1 MQRKFK
7 LPVRVDGCRK
17 PDSKTP
23 HSDQNFCWY
32 LQEVPMS
39 YKFASLVHTTLAFL
53 QRSQARIGLV
63 TFIQQ
68 QTQKNSFE
76 MKKRTK
82 NEAPKRIKRLEARVT
97 EAEYEKIEALS
108 KECGL
113 SVSEYTRQ
121 VAFGQHPRKR
131 LDDHEIDALCSL
143 SDARAD
149 LIKIAAAVKS
159 IQSDKRGLVFK
170 DPAFV
175 ERWMRAAVPLIQRWS
190 EIIIYMKN

>member
-1 MQRKFK
+1 MAR
-7 LPVRVDGCRK
+7 R
-17 PDSKTP
+17 
-23 HSDQNFCWY
+23 QN
-32 LQEVPMS
+32 
-39 YKFASLVHTTLAFL
+39 
-53 QRSQARIGLV
+53 
-63 TFIQQ
+63 
-68 QTQKNSFE
+68 
-76 MKKRTK
+76 K

-97 EAEYEKIEALS
+97 KAEYEKIEALA

-121 VAFGQHPRKR
+121 VALGQHPRKR
-131 LDDHEIDALCSL
+131 LDDREIDALCSL

-159 IQSDKRGLVFK
+159 IQADKRGLVFK

-175 ERWMRAAVPLIQRWS
+175 ERWMRASVPLIQRWS

>member
-1 MQRKFK
+1 
-7 LPVRVDGCRK
+7 
-17 PDSKTP
+17 
-23 HSDQNFCWY
+23 
-32 LQEVPMS
+32 
-39 YKFASLVHTTLAFL
+39 
-53 QRSQARIGLV
+53 
-63 TFIQQ
+63 
-68 QTQKNSFE
+68 
-76 MKKRTK
+76 MKKQTK
-82 NEAPKRIKRLEARVT
+82 NEVPKRIKRLEARVT
-97 EAEYEKIEALS
+97 KAEYEKIEALA

-121 VAFGQHPRKR
+121 VALGQHPRKR
-131 LDDHEIDALCSL
+131 LDDREIDALCSL

-159 IQSDKRGLVFK
+159 IQADKRGLVFK

>member
-1 MQRKFK
+1 MLRHMIIHKQTPTHQMQRKFK
-7 LPVRVDGCRK
+7 PPVRVDGCRK

-82 NEAPKRIKRLEARVT
+82 IEAPKRIKRLEARVT
-97 EAEYEKIEALS
+97 EAEY
-108 KECGL
+108 
-113 SVSEYTRQ
+113 
-121 VAFGQHPRKR
+121 
-131 LDDHEIDALCSL
+131 
-143 SDARAD
+143 
-149 LIKIAAAVKS
+149 
-159 IQSDKRGLVFK
+159 
-170 DPAFV
+170 
-175 ERWMRAAVPLIQRWS
+175 
-190 EIIIYMKN
+190 